1 MLLQDKLKY
10 LYQTF
15 LTNYLGHNDQ
25 PKEKLSACYYIHT
38 VPYLLKNCSF
48 SLFVV
53 ICRGVNLWLYQSSVL
68 LQTSLHKNL
77 TKPFW
82 SLIWIYWTYHWV
94 KMTNILYNINESP
107 TPPAAPPNFSFMSS
121 IQIVPDQGYMYYWV
135 FAPKTRMNENL
146 FWDYEFAMHKIGRFR
161 ALVDFGDGNIENW

>member
-1 MLLQDKLKY
+1 MIKHRSWIEAVSSQGKLYTGKEGLAFTLFKCAAGGVGMLLQDKLKY

-15 LTNYLGHNDQ
+15 LTNYLGQKDQ
-25 PKEKLSACYYIHT
+25 PRKKLSAWHYIHT

-53 ICRGVNLWLYQSSVL
+53 ICRGVNLWLYQISVL
-68 LQTSLHKNL
+68 MQTSLHKNL

-82 SLIWIYWTYHWV
+82 SLIWIYWTYHWL
-94 KMTNILYNINESP
+94 KMTNLLHNINESP

-121 IQIVPDQGYMYYWV
+121 IQIVPD
-135 FAPKTRMNENL
+135 
-146 FWDYEFAMHKIGRFR
+146 
-161 ALVDFGDGNIENW
+161 